1 MLAQKVVFITSPIE
15 ELKFIVKTM
24 WFTFQELQK
33 HLGIK
38 GRQTIYNY
46 EKKGYLDGFIEKI
59 EGTKYIYMRKIK
71 GKTVVQQLRK
81 HVFTI
86 DLKDFDADKYLES
99 LKFY

>member
-1 MLAQKVVFITSPIE
+1 
-15 ELKFIVKTM
+15 M
-24 WFTFQELQK
+24 WFTFGELQK

-38 GRQTIYNY
+38 AKQTLYNY
-46 EKKGYLDGFIEKI
+46 EKRGWLDGYIEKI

-71 GKTVVQQLRK
+71 GKTVVEQLRK

-99 LKFY
+99 LKSH

>member
-1 MLAQKVVFITSPIE
+1 
-15 ELKFIVKTM
+15 M

-38 GRQTIYNY
+38 GRQTLYNY

-86 DLKDFDADKYLES
+86 DLKDFNADKYLES
-99 LKFY
+99 LKSH

>member
-1 MLAQKVVFITSPIE
+1 
-15 ELKFIVKTM
+15 M
-24 WFTFQELQK
+24 WFTFQELQN

-38 GRQTIYNY
+38 AKQTLYNY
-46 EKKGYLDGFIEKI
+46 EKRGWLDGYIEKI

-71 GKTVVQQLRK
+71 GKTVIQQLRK

-99 LKFY
+99 LKSH

>member
-1 MLAQKVVFITSPIE
+1 
-15 ELKFIVKTM
+15 M

-38 GRQTIYNY
+38 AKQTLYNY
-46 EKKGYLDGFIEKI
+46 EKRGWLDDYIEKI

-99 LKFY
+99 LKSH